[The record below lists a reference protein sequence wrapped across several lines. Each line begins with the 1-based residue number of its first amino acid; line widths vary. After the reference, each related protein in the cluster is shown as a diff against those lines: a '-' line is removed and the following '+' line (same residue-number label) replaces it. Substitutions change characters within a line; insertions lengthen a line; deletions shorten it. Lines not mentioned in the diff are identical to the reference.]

1 VFDPF
6 LGGGTTAVAC
16 LRNRRRFLGIDARFS
31 YVQLAIHR
39 TKAEEEKGADPLA
52 LTIIL
57 FIAQSVLR
65 KREEAILLHLNLL
78 VDDVVVKHDLSQ
90 DTLGTTIA
98 KNVKLITDRLDKV
111 TAQLNATAEQ

>member
-1 VFDPF
+1 
-6 LGGGTTAVAC
+6 
-16 LRNRRRFLGIDARFS
+16 
-31 YVQLAIHR
+31 
-39 TKAEEEKGADPLA
+39 
-52 LTIIL
+52 
-57 FIAQSVLR
+57 
-65 KREEAILLHLNLL
+65 LNLL